1 MSRKRIYL
9 DAAMGCLPNASEL
22 QDLKDAAA
30 FLGVNQQATY
40 SEASRAA
47 AIVQAATR
55 QVSNHFGTDPEALL
69 PVHNLAAAIKFL
81 LDLPE
86 LKAGNFS
93 ISAVSRRALVQE
105 ATKLGATVIS
115 VDQTGV
121 ESDPVSAWHLTQAG
135 NPETG
140 NIPDLSR
147 MAEKSN
153 LVVDATEWAGRMEGL
168 PLGEIILIR
177 ASSWGSIA
185 PVCFLI
191 KTSGSWKLS
200 NFERQQIAPTPFLL
214 VAAAQ
219 SLKTH
224 AEYAEIATSHRLW
237 LQDFA
242 DMARKNSRIHWPDAT
257 DQQLPH
263 LRTFLVEDLDA
274 QALATELDK
283 MGIAVGAGSACGL
296 ESGSSHVMDAMGWK
310 SATNIRIGL
319 PLSAQQADLEFLAE
333 SLPEAIQRCGI

>member
-1 MSRKRIYL
+1 
-9 DAAMGCLPNASEL
+9 MGCVPNASEL
-22 QDLKDAAA
+22 KALAEAAA
-30 FLGVNQQATY
+30 FLGVNQQANY

-47 AIVQAATR
+47 AIVQAATK
-55 QVSNHFGTDPEALL
+55 QISNHIGIDPESLL
-69 PVHNLAAAIKFL
+69 PVHNLAAAIHVL
-81 LDLPE
+81 LDMPE

-93 ISAVSRRALVQE
+93 ISAVSRRALLQE
-105 ATKLGATVIS
+105 ATKLGATVIT

-121 ESDPVSAWHLTQAG
+121 ESEPVSTWHLTQAG

-140 NIPDLSR
+140 NIPELSR
-147 MAEKSN
+147 MAEGSN
-153 LVVDATEWAGRMEGL
+153 LILDATEWVGRMEGL
-168 PLGEIILIR
+168 PVGEIILIR

-191 KTSGSWKLS
+191 KASGSWKLS
-200 NFERQQIAPTPFLL
+200 KFERQQIAPSPFLL
-214 VAAAQ
+214 VTAAQ

-224 AEYAEIATSHRLW
+224 AEYAEIASSHRLW
-237 LQDFA
+237 LQTFA
-242 DMARKNSRIHWPDAT
+242 DQVSTNLRIHWPDAT
-257 DQQLPH
+257 EQQLPH

-274 QALATELDK
+274 QALTTELDK

-319 PLSAQQADLEFLAE
+319 PLSAQQADLEVLAE
-333 SLPEAIQRCGI
+333 SLPTAIQRCGI